1 MPTSLD
7 PQPAANEIE
16 CARCGAIFFD
26 ELTRCPK
33 CGVDL
38 YEPGDDDDDR
48 QTRSFRPH
56 PAGLSARIS
65 AFFRKITGKP
75 HPAEQLFDLS
85 LQQAALHNDLL
96 RKLGGDRQA
105 LERLI
110 ELERQQLPNANRLR
124 WLQNAIRHWE
134 QDNQ

>member
-7 PQPAANEIE
+7 PQPGANEIE
-16 CARCGAIFFD
+16 CGRCGAIFFD
-26 ELTRCPK
+26 ELTRCPQ

-38 YEPGDDDDDR
+38 YEPGDDQDAQPR
-48 QTRSFRPH
+48 VFRPH
-56 PAGLSARIS
+56 PAGLSARIG
-65 AFFRKITGKP
+65 AFFRRLAGKP

-96 RKLGGDRQA
+96 RKVGGDRGA
-105 LERLI
+105 VERLI
-110 ELERQQLPNANRLR
+110 ELERQRRPNANRLR